1 MQHETL
7 SIVHAQSTMVCMK
20 ELGNLISRTRERA
33 GFRTQKAFADA
44 WGKDPSFVSKVENGL
59 AKEMLPPNDVHLL
72 HDLLGLP
79 VADIVSAAGYRID
92 PESDDVL
99 TGSQE
104 LAQEVCQIAGMVDWD
119 SGRMRVVNA
128 ILNAWM
134 DEDRAGLRLVAESSK
149 RYDDKE

>member
-1 MQHETL
+1 MQHESL
-7 SIVHAQSTMVCMK
+7 SIVHAQSTMACMK
-20 ELGNLISRTRERA
+20 ELGNLIRRTRERA
-33 GFRTQKAFADA
+33 GYRTQKAFADA
-44 WGKDPSFVSKVENGL
+44 WGKDQSFVSKVENGL
-59 AKEMLPPNDVHLL
+59 AKEMLPPNDVHVL

-79 VADIVSAAGYRID
+79 IADMVSAAGYRID

>member
-1 MQHETL
+1 MLVTRQLAVLDMRDYELARQLGKQPSHVHRLKSGLVKTLPSPEELERLSRTLGL
-7 SIVHAQSTMVCMK
+7 SI
-20 ELGNLISRTRERA
+20 
-33 GFRTQKAFADA
+33 AD
-44 WGKDPSFVSKVENGL
+44 
-59 AKEMLPPNDVHLL
+59 M
-72 HDLLGLP
+72 
-79 VADIVSAAGYRID
+79 VSAAGYRID

-119 SGRMRVVNA
+119 LGRMRVVNA
-128 ILNAWM
+128 ILTVWM